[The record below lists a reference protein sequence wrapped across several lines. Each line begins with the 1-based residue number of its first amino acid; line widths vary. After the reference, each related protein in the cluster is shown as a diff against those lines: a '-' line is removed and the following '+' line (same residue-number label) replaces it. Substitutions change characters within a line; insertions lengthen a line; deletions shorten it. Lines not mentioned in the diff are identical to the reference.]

1 MKETTITLPMGK
13 ADLQEAATAV
23 IEQLA
28 TAPPDTGSMSQ
39 EQSIS
44 YNMGLSILLRV
55 CAPLLYKHKV
65 SPFKKILIMIQ
76 LTKQSSDSEIKAY
89 FIQVLN
95 LSRSKEE
102 FPVNLDEVWPLVF
115 KFRSDAVRALSKNNL
130 FVKDIDYQVLST
142 NAQKSGVFPQNAQKS
157 EVFAKNGKKSGNTQ
171 EEGKSVMGRPQNTYM
186 LSVPCLEFFIARR
199 VRPVFEVYRQVF
211 HKVAGGGISL
221 GNQVFQS
228 VHMSL
233 EETLAPLAR
242 YNAMI
247 EDRFDIVRGVLIN
260 AGIEDGDANN
270 PSSLAYTAN
279 ACRIDYQAYRNCI
292 NKLVYVETAFKLEG
306 ATAFSPYGK

>member
-1 MKETTITLPMGK
+1 
-13 ADLQEAATAV
+13 
-23 IEQLA
+23 
-28 TAPPDTGSMSQ
+28 
-39 EQSIS
+39 
-44 YNMGLSILLRV
+44 
-55 CAPLLYKHKV
+55 
-65 SPFKKILIMIQ
+65 MIQ

-142 NAQKSGVFPQNAQKS
+142 NAQKSGVF
-157 EVFAKNGKKSGNTQ
+157 AKNGKKSGVFPQNGEKSDDTQ
-171 EEGKSVMGRPQNTYM
+171 ADGKSVMGRPQNTYM

-228 VHMSL
+228 VPMSL

-247 EDRFDIVRGVLIN
+247 EDRFDIVRGALTN
-260 AGIEDGDANN
+260 AGIEDGGVNEHG
-270 PSSLAYTAN
+270 SLTYAAN
-279 ACRIDYQAYRNCI
+279 ACRTEYQAYRNYI
-292 NKLVYVETAFKLEG
+292 SQLVYVETAFKLEG
-306 ATAFSPYGK
+306 PTAFSLYDY

>member
-1 MKETTITLPMGK
+1 
-13 ADLQEAATAV
+13 
-23 IEQLA
+23 
-28 TAPPDTGSMSQ
+28 
-39 EQSIS
+39 
-44 YNMGLSILLRV
+44 
-55 CAPLLYKHKV
+55 
-65 SPFKKILIMIQ
+65 MIQ

-102 FPVNLDEVWPLVF
+102 FPVNLDEVWALAY
-115 KFRSDAVRALSKNNL
+115 KEKGKAVRALRTNEL
-130 FVKDIDYQVLST
+130 FVEGIDYQVFT
-142 NAQKSGVFPQNAQKS
+142 PNGQKTDGFFAQ
-157 EVFAKNGKKSGNTQ
+157 NGKKSDDMQDN
-171 EEGKSVMGRPQNTYM
+171 GKNLGGRPQNTYM

-228 VHMSL
+228 VPMSL

-247 EDRFDIVRGVLIN
+247 EDRFDIVRGALTN
-260 AGIEDGDANN
+260 AGIEDGGVNEHG
-270 PSSLAYTAN
+270 SLTYAAN
-279 ACRIDYQAYRNCI
+279 ACRAEYKAYRNCI
-292 NKLVYVETAFKLEG
+292 SQLVYVETAFKLEG
-306 ATAFSPYGK
+306 PTAFSLYDY

>member
-1 MKETTITLPMGK
+1 
-13 ADLQEAATAV
+13 
-23 IEQLA
+23 
-28 TAPPDTGSMSQ
+28 
-39 EQSIS
+39 
-44 YNMGLSILLRV
+44 
-55 CAPLLYKHKV
+55 
-65 SPFKKILIMIQ
+65 MIQ

-157 EVFAKNGKKSGNTQ
+157 GVFPKNGEKSDDTQ
-171 EEGKSVMGRPQNTYM
+171 ADGKSVMGRPQNTYM

-228 VHMSL
+228 VPMSL

-247 EDRFDIVRGVLIN
+247 EDRFDIVRGALTN
-260 AGIEDGDANN
+260 AGIEDGGVNERG
-270 PSSLAYTAN
+270 SLTNAAN
-279 ACRIDYQAYRNCI
+279 ACRTEYKAYRNYI
-292 NKLVYVETAFKLEG
+292 SQLVYVETAFKLEG
-306 ATAFSPYGK
+306 STAFSLYDY

>member
-1 MKETTITLPMGK
+1 MVNNK
-13 ADLQEAATAV
+13 
-23 IEQLA
+23 
-28 TAPPDTGSMSQ
+28 
-39 EQSIS
+39 
-44 YNMGLSILLRV
+44 
-55 CAPLLYKHKV
+55 
-65 SPFKKILIMIQ
+65 FQ

-115 KFRSDAVRALSKNNL
+115 KFRSDAVRTLAKSNL
-130 FVKDIDYQVLST
+130 FVKDIDYQVFSK
-142 NAQKSGVFPQNAQKS
+142 NAQNS
-157 EVFAKNGKKSGNTQ
+157 EVLFHSKNKSSEETSNNAKTDKDGRNVG
-171 EEGKSVMGRPQNTYM
+171 GRPQNTYM
-186 LSVPCLEFFIARR
+186 LSVPCLEFFIARK

-228 VHMSL
+228 VPMGL

-242 YNAMI
+242 YNTMI
-247 EDRFDIVRGVLIN
+247 EDRFEIVRGTLAN
-260 AGIEDGDANN
+260 AGIEDGDVREEG
-270 PSSLAYTAN
+270 SLSNILNKSRAY
-279 ACRIDYQAYRNCI
+279 YHAYRNCI

-306 ATAFSPYGK
+306 PEAFSLFDKE

>member
-1 MKETTITLPMGK
+1 MVNSK
-13 ADLQEAATAV
+13 
-23 IEQLA
+23 
-28 TAPPDTGSMSQ
+28 
-39 EQSIS
+39 
-44 YNMGLSILLRV
+44 
-55 CAPLLYKHKV
+55 
-65 SPFKKILIMIQ
+65 FQ

-102 FPVNLDEVWPLVF
+102 FPVNLDEVWALAY
-115 KFRSDAVRALSKNNL
+115 KEKGKAVRALRTSEL
-130 FVKDIDYQVLST
+130 FVEGIDYQVFT
-142 NAQKSGVFPQNAQKS
+142 PNGQKEDGVFAQ
-157 EVFAKNGKKSGNTQ
+157 NGKKSDDTQ
-171 EEGKSVMGRPQNTYM
+171 NGGKNVGGRPQNTYM

-228 VHMSL
+228 VPMSL

-247 EDRFDIVRGVLIN
+247 EDRFDIVRGALTN
-260 AGIEDGDANN
+260 AGIEDGDVREEG
-270 PSSLAYTAN
+270 SLSNILNKSRAY
-279 ACRIDYQAYRNCI
+279 YHAYRDCI

-306 ATAFSPYGK
+306 PEAFSLFDKE

>member
-1 MKETTITLPMGK
+1 MVNNK
-13 ADLQEAATAV
+13 
-23 IEQLA
+23 
-28 TAPPDTGSMSQ
+28 
-39 EQSIS
+39 
-44 YNMGLSILLRV
+44 
-55 CAPLLYKHKV
+55 
-65 SPFKKILIMIQ
+65 FQ

-115 KFRSDAVRALSKNNL
+115 KFRSDAVRALAKSNL

-142 NAQKSGVFPQNAQKS
+142 NAQNS
-157 EVFAKNGKKSGNTQ
+157 EVLFHSKNKSSEETSDNAKTDKDSRNVG
-171 EEGKSVMGRPQNTYM
+171 GRPQNTYM
-186 LSVPCLEFFIARR
+186 LSVPCLEFFIARK

-228 VHMSL
+228 VPMGL

-242 YNAMI
+242 YNTMI
-247 EDRFDIVRGVLIN
+247 EDRFEIVRGTLAN
-260 AGIEDGDANN
+260 AGIEDGDVREKGSLSNILNN
-270 PSSLAYTAN
+270 CRAY
-279 ACRIDYQAYRNCI
+279 YHAYRDCI

-306 ATAFSPYGK
+306 PEAFSLFDKEEE